1 MPVDKLNLEKFY
13 RAYLIFCLSRSKG
26 ETFKSTLFFW
36 WINWR
41 VCWNI
46 LLRYFF
52 IWKKSNKT
60 LKLHIS
66 KVIQQT
72 FLTVQ
77 SQWKAIY
84 SELSWQTS
92 SWIKHTWLFV
102 KKNIPFV
109 GFTYVTQV
117 IATACLGKN
126 LQIFIYFFFYKY
138 QPNVV

>member
-1 MPVDKLNLEKFY
+1 MEKFY
-13 RAYLIFCLSRSKG
+13 RAYLKFCLSRPEG

-92 SWIKHTWLFV
+92 SWIEHTWLFV
-102 KKNIPFV
+102 KKYSILRV
-109 GFTYVTQV
+109 YLCHAGDSY
-117 IATACLGKN
+117 CLLRKN
-126 LQIFIYFFFYKY
+126 LQIFIYFSFHKY